1 MKKYVGTKQIEARPM
16 TRGDYNNYRGWQIPA
31 EENPADEG
39 YLVDIQMDMR
49 AGRRRSSL
57 MKHTDHVTT

>member
-39 YLVDIQMDMR
+39 YL
-49 AGRRRSSL
+49 G
-57 MKHTDHVTT
+57 